1 MSCHVVYLKDGVKYL
16 RPVLNREEY
25 LQLRDS
31 RSQHILVDAVR
42 RGETDKKHLL
52 LQMNYSCLPNED
64 GTLKGSTRM
73 STSVGMDI
81 DHIEPEK
88 MEEVMQCILSKA
100 QELGLLLLEKSVR
113 GLGYHLVFKRRPE
126 LSQEENLKWA
136 SELLVVDYD
145 QGAKDIT
152 RIFYTTTESKEDLI
166 YLDDELFKIEEVEEV
181 KRDITTQDSKLL
193 SLNSQLEYK
202 GIPYAEI
209 IDKWWQQNGGAPEI
223 GERNVKLHKLA
234 VHLRGI
240 CDNDKALLLKIMPRF
255 GLSESEIQSIVESA
269 CQEQPKAI
277 TKAMKQ
283 VLSPQ
288 DEELNYYEQL
298 TEGYNPPPMPKRLPR
313 LHYLCLK
320 PFSKEYHSVLAPSTS
335 VILAPHAS
343 HFRTTYIDGRVVG
356 PGLYESLAAPSG
368 ANKSFVA
375 ILMDMMT
382 KYTLQD
388 SDAKEWQKVR
398 ENQELR
404 DKMANAKEK
413 PARYRPKLRI
423 AETMSKTSLLDLQT
437 NLGDNGML
445 LCMFSEADALVN
457 ASKALF
463 SNISVLLRKAFDGDV
478 VRQYYLSESSCS
490 TQTRLNASVLL
501 TGTPKAV
508 LGRLF
513 SDTEDGMMQRFM
525 PLLMPRQKRT
535 FLPPSITPLTPDE
548 QAERDAL
555 LLSLWQKDLALG
567 DETCLLEMPKTQKVV
582 KEFYQKMEERYND
595 GELTEAEAD
604 LSHRVGQFMMRAA
617 IPYVALYGEEHKE
630 MLEYIKW
637 LGEYVYYNICYLFAS
652 RVSQDMKT
660 SAQLLQRE
668 DKRVTAQPLLSLMPE
683 VFTTQQFKEER
694 LRRGQSGEVRMLL
707 SRYCKSGKLQR
718 LENGVFRK
726 TG

>member
-1 MSCHVVYLKDGVKYL
+1 
-16 RPVLNREEY
+16 
-25 LQLRDS
+25 
-31 RSQHILVDAVR
+31 
-42 RGETDKKHLL
+42 
-52 LQMNYSCLPNED
+52 
-64 GTLKGSTRM
+64 
-73 STSVGMDI
+73 
-81 DHIEPEK
+81 
-88 MEEVMQCILSKA
+88 
-100 QELGLLLLEKSVR
+100 
-113 GLGYHLVFKRRPE
+113 
-126 LSQEENLKWA
+126 
-136 SELLVVDYD
+136 
-145 QGAKDIT
+145 
-152 RIFYTTTESKEDLI
+152 
-166 YLDDELFKIEEVEEV
+166 
-181 KRDITTQDSKLL
+181 
-193 SLNSQLEYK
+193 
-202 GIPYAEI
+202 
-209 IDKWWQQNGGAPEI
+209 
-223 GERNVKLHKLA
+223 
-234 VHLRGI
+234 
-240 CDNDKALLLKIMPRF
+240 
-255 GLSESEIQSIVESA
+255 
-269 CQEQPKAI
+269 
-277 TKAMKQ
+277 
-283 VLSPQ
+283 
-288 DEELNYYEQL
+288 
-298 TEGYNPPPMPKRLPR
+298 
-313 LHYLCLK
+313 
-320 PFSKEYHSVLAPSTS
+320 
-335 VILAPHAS
+335 
-343 HFRTTYIDGRVVG
+343 
-356 PGLYESLAAPSG
+356 
-368 ANKSFVA
+368 
-375 ILMDMMT
+375 
-382 KYTLQD
+382 
-388 SDAKEWQKVR
+388 
-398 ENQELR
+398 
-404 DKMANAKEK
+404 
-413 PARYRPKLRI
+413 
-423 AETMSKTSLLDLQT
+423 
-437 NLGDNGML
+437 ML